1 MAFITIFYIVN
12 GIFSKISQKEPER
25 PQPKSL
31 SGSRFVKRRQLEN
44 ETASSVYG
52 TCLGS
57 GASAYSY
64 RILPI
69 GSLTCQLME
78 YCTLSTIFTFH
89 LRDKKSYLIYMYI
102 YITLALN
109 NCFEFEHVCVMCY
122 TAVFICIFK

>member
-44 ETASSVYG
+44 ETASSLYG

-69 GSLTCQLME
+69 GSCQLME
-78 YCTLSTIFTFH
+78 YCTLRTIFMFH
-89 LRDKKSYLIYMYI
+89 LRDKKSYLIY
-102 YITLALN
+102 ITIALN
-109 NCFEFEHVCVMCY
+109 NCFEHVCVMCY